1 MEMKTAVE
9 KMVASFGP
17 ADKDLSAVTE
27 LVMRFMPK
35 KDVPDEALRKIMVIG
50 KSLKKLGVK

>member
-9 KMVASFGP
+9 KMVAIFGP
-17 ADKDLSAVTE
+17 TDKDLSAVTE
-27 LVMRFMPK
+27 LIMKVMPK